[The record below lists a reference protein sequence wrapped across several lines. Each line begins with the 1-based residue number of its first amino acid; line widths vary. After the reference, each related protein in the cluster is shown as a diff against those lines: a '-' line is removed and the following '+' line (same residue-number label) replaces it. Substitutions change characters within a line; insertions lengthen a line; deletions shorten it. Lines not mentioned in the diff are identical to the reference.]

1 MRLDDGVKS
10 AMRTNAAITRRA
22 AFETLGNRPGEL
34 FKESFL
40 SSAELCEAAEAAKVV
55 AGYWPHSDEMDV
67 RPLMEHFHGRGLVCA
82 LPVVVS
88 QDQPLVFRRWR
99 PGMELAPGAYDIP
112 VPPPE
117 APVLTPKLV
126 LVPFLA
132 FDRKGWRIGYG
143 GGYYDR
149 TLEGLRDAAEV
160 VAVGAAY
167 GAQEVAEVP
176 HDFNDQKLD
185 WVVTEKETLKITT

>member
-1 MRLDDGVKS
+1 MDDDDKS
-10 AMRTNAAITRRA
+10 AMRTNAAITRQA
-22 AFETLGNRPGEL
+22 ACETQGNRAGEL
-34 FKESFL
+34 FKERFL
-40 SSAELCEAAEAAKVV
+40 SSAELCKAAEAAKVV
-55 AGYWPHSDEMDV
+55 AGYWPVSDEMDV
-67 RPLMEHFHGRGLVCA
+67 RPLMEHFHGLGLACA
-82 LPVVVS
+82 LPVVIGR
-88 QDQPLVFRRWR
+88 DQPLLFRRWL

-112 VPPPE
+112 APPPK
-117 APVLTPKLV
+117 APVLTPKLL

-149 TLEGLRDAAEV
+149 TLEVLRDAGDV
-160 VAVGAAY
+160 VAVGAGY

-185 WVVTEKETLKITT
+185 WIVTEKEAVKIA